1 MSPGASPIATCR
13 SVSGSAPRFCSVIE
27 CSHGTALCC
36 IAKQRRV
43 SWRSS
48 IESADTAVKLG
59 NGTGLL
65 YCETDDVEHRHRR
78 NADAIEHLP
87 LCSASRV
94 VDCVRCMRLA
104 KQDGLGSRVLVQL

>member
-1 MSPGASPIATCR
+1 
-13 SVSGSAPRFCSVIE
+13 
-27 CSHGTALCC
+27 
-36 IAKQRRV
+36 
-43 SWRSS
+43 
-48 IESADTAVKLG
+48 
-59 NGTGLL
+59 LL